1 MDAINTLFSKQQ
13 LESLSEESHSPLYF
27 QLYTLLKNA
36 ILNGTLEH
44 GDQMPTELQLA
55 ESFSVSR
62 ITAKRAMDE
71 LAAESLVERRRG
83 KGTHVIYEYQQQ
95 PVKAPLVG
103 MLQEIESM
111 ARHSEVEVRSC
122 EFLQPSAEIREEL
135 GIETGDTALLLE
147 RTRSRD
153 GAPFGYYVSW
163 TAGLGQK
170 VTAKQFEKT
179 PRLEVFRKQGLEIS
193 HVTQTLSAEA
203 ATQESA
209 RELATTVGA
218 PLLSLTRRS
227 YAKVNG
233 QEQLVDLMHVLY
245 HPDRFQYQMDLKA
258 DEF

>member
-1 MDAINTLFSKQQ
+1 MDAVNTLFSKQQ
-13 LESLSEESHSPLYF
+13 LESLSEESHAPLYY
-27 QLYTLLKNA
+27 QLYALLKNA
-36 ILNGTLEH
+36 ILNGTLEY

-111 ARHSEVEVRSC
+111 ARHSEVEVRTC
-122 EFLQPSAEIREEL
+122 EMLQPPAEIREEL
-135 GIETGDTALLLE
+135 DLEAGETALRLE

-163 TAGLGQK
+163 TAGLKRK
-170 VTAKQFEKT
+170 VSARQFEKT
-179 PRLEVFRKQGLEIS
+179 PRLEVFRKQGLEITP
-193 HVTQTLSAEA
+193 VTQTLSAEA
-203 ATQESA
+203 ATRESA

-227 YAKVNG
+227 YTKVNG
-233 QEQLVDLMHVLY
+233 KEQLVDFMHVLY

-258 DEF
+258 DEI

>member
-1 MDAINTLFSKQQ
+1 MDVVNTLFSKQQ
-13 LESLSEESHSPLYF
+13 LESLSEESHAPLYY
-27 QLYTLLKNA
+27 QLYSILKNA
-36 ILNGTLEH
+36 ILNGTLEF

-55 ESFSVSR
+55 DSFGVSR

-95 PVKAPLVG
+95 PVRAPLVG

-111 ARHSEVEVRSC
+111 ARHSEVEVRTC
-122 EFLQPSAEIREEL
+122 ELLQPPAEIRDEL
-135 GIETGDTALLLE
+135 GLEAGETALLLE

-163 TAGLGQK
+163 TAGLKRK

-179 PRLEVFRKQGLEIS
+179 PRLEVFRKQGLEIT

-203 ATQESA
+203 ATRDSA
-209 RELATTVGA
+209 RELTTSVGA

-227 YAKVNG
+227 YTKVNG
-233 QEQLVDLMHVLY
+233 KEQLVDFMHVLY
-245 HPDRFQYQMDLKA
+245 HPDRFKYQMDLKA
-258 DEF
+258 DEI